1 MNKVLLVGCG
11 HMGTALVKSW
21 LNLKSYSFT
30 VVDPYNYK
38 KIKSIF
44 KNKKIEILNVA
55 PVQKEIK
62 TFDIIIF
69 AVKPQIAQKVLYEYK
84 NYEFKKNSI
93 ISSIIAGKKI
103 IFFQKRLK
111 NANQFVR
118 IMPNMPALIRNG
130 ITCFVSTNNLSIK
143 NKKTINHLFLK
154 VGKTVWLKNESQID
168 KATAVSGSGPGYVY
182 ALINSFEKGAQKLG
196 FSKKQSRELILTTLL
211 GSVYLMQ
218 ETKKEPKELEKSISV
233 KGGTTEAGIKN
244 LKNNNIDK
252 IIYKTYLSAYKRAQ
266 ILGKKNK

>member
-21 LNLKSYSFT
+21 LNLNSYSFT
-30 VVDPYNYK
+30 VVDPFNFK
-38 KIKSIF
+38 KLKNKF
-44 KNKKIEILNVA
+44 NNKKIDILNKA
-55 PVQKEIK
+55 PIQKEINK
-62 TFDIIIF
+62 FDIIIF
-69 AVKPQIAQKVLYEYK
+69 AVKPQIADRVLSEYK
-84 NYEFKKNSI
+84 DFEFKKNSI

-130 ITCFVSTNNLSIK
+130 ISCFVSTNNLSNK
-143 NKKTINHLFLK
+143 NKKTINQLFLK
-154 VGKTVWLKNESQID
+154 VGKTLWLSNESQID

-196 FSKKQSRELILTTLL
+196 FSKKQSRELVLTTIL
-211 GSVYLMQ
+211 GSIYLMQ
-218 ETKKEPKELEKSISV
+218 ETKKEPYDLEKSIAV
-233 KGGTTEAGIKN
+233 KGGTTEAGLKN

-252 IIYKTYLSAYKRAQ
+252 IIYKTYMSAYKKAK
-266 ILGKKNK
+266 ILAKKN

>member
-21 LNLKSYSFT
+21 LNLNSYSFT
-30 VVDPYNYK
+30 VVDPFNFK
-38 KIKSIF
+38 KLKNKF
-44 KNKKIEILNVA
+44 NNKKINILNKA
-55 PVQKEIK
+55 PIQKEINK
-62 TFDIIIF
+62 FDIIIF
-69 AVKPQIAQKVLYEYK
+69 AVKPQIADRVLSEYK
-84 NYEFKKNSI
+84 DFEFKKNSI

-130 ITCFVSTNNLSIK
+130 ISCFVSTNNLSNK
-143 NKKTINHLFLK
+143 NKKTINQLFLK
-154 VGKTVWLKNESQID
+154 VGKTLWLNNESQID

-182 ALINSFEKGAQKLG
+182 ALINSFEKAAQKLG
-196 FSKKQSRELILTTLL
+196 FSKKQSRELVLTTIL
-211 GSVYLMQ
+211 GSIYLMQ
-218 ETKKEPKELEKSISV
+218 ETKKEPFDLKKSIAV
-233 KGGTTEAGIKN
+233 KGGTTEAGLKN

-252 IIYKTYLSAYKRAQ
+252 IIYKTYMSAYKKAK
-266 ILGKKNK
+266 ILGKKN

>member
-21 LNLKSYSFT
+21 LNLNSYSFT
-30 VVDPYNYK
+30 VVDPFNFK
-38 KIKSIF
+38 KLKNKF
-44 KNKKIEILNVA
+44 NNKKIDILNKA
-55 PVQKEIK
+55 PIQKEINK
-62 TFDIIIF
+62 FDIIIF
-69 AVKPQIAQKVLYEYK
+69 AVKPQIADGVLSEYK
-84 NYEFKKNSI
+84 DFEFKKNSI

-130 ITCFVSTNNLSIK
+130 ISCFVSTNNLSNK
-143 NKKTINHLFLK
+143 NKKTINQLFLK
-154 VGKTVWLKNESQID
+154 VGKTLWLSNESQID

-196 FSKKQSRELILTTLL
+196 FSKKQSRELVLTTIL
-211 GSVYLMQ
+211 GSIYLMQ
-218 ETKKEPKELEKSISV
+218 ETKKEPYDLEKSIAV
-233 KGGTTEAGIKN
+233 KGGTTEAGLKN

-252 IIYKTYLSAYKRAQ
+252 IIYKTYMSAYKKAK
-266 ILGKKNK
+266 ILGKKN

>member
-21 LNLKSYSFT
+21 LNLNSYSFT
-30 VVDPYNYK
+30 VVDPFNFK
-38 KIKSIF
+38 KLKNKF
-44 KNKKIEILNVA
+44 NNKKINILNKA
-55 PVQKEIK
+55 PIQKEINK
-62 TFDIIIF
+62 FDIIIF
-69 AVKPQIAQKVLYEYK
+69 AVKPQIADRVLSEYK
-84 NYEFKKNSI
+84 DFEFKKNSI

-130 ITCFVSTNNLSIK
+130 ISCFVSTNNLSNK
-143 NKKTINHLFLK
+143 NKKTINQLFLK
-154 VGKTVWLKNESQID
+154 VGKTLWLNNESQID

-182 ALINSFEKGAQKLG
+182 ALINSFEKAAQKLG
-196 FSKKQSRELILTTLL
+196 FSKKQSRELVLTTIL
-211 GSVYLMQ
+211 GSIYLMQ
-218 ETKKEPKELEKSISV
+218 ETKKEPYDLEKSIAV
-233 KGGTTEAGIKN
+233 KGGTTEAGLKN

-252 IIYKTYLSAYKRAQ
+252 IIYKTYMSAYKKAK
-266 ILGKKNK
+266 ILGKKN